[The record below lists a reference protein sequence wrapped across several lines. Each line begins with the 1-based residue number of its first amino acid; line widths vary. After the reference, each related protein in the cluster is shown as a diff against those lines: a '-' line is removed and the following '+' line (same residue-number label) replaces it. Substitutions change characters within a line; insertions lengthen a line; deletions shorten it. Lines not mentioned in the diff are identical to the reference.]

1 MKFENEIT
9 VEIDVT
15 LNELKDILKN
25 KGFEVKEEYDLN
37 DIYMINKNDKKDNNC
52 LELLKKCVLIRNVIE
67 KNNNKKILTYKY
79 KEYNNNNDIIKQ
91 GKIDCYIDSIEN
103 AILLFEALNFEK
115 LICINDHM
123 LVYSNDVDEFA
134 VQVVNNKHIYIEIEE
149 KGNYI
154 EKTYK
159 SIDEMIEVIKKYE
172 IPIKN
177 ENYFVKKAEIELK
190 ENM

>member
-91 GKIDCYIDSIEN
+91 GKIDCYIDSIEK
-103 AILLFEALNFEK
+103 AILLFETLNFEK
-115 LICINDHM
+115 LIYINAHM
-123 LVYSNDVDEFA
+123 LVYSNDVDEFV

-154 EKTYK
+154 KKTYK
-159 SIDEMIEVIKKYE
+159 SIDEMIEIIKKYE